1 MAWNDP
7 DGNDRDPWG
16 GRKGDDG
23 PPDLDEVVRKMQD
36 KLGGL
41 FGGGRRPSTPGGTG
55 GRGNSP
61 FLWGAIAVGLA
72 LLLLYATFWRI
83 EPAERGV
90 VMRFGKYVETL
101 QPGPNFQFPS
111 PIDEVIKVNVE
122 QIRPFTVNA
131 TMLTGDENIV
141 DVEMAV
147 QYRINDVQNY
157 LLKIAD
163 PDATV
168 QRVTESAIRDII
180 GQSTLD
186 FVITEG
192 RAEIGA
198 GAFEL
203 IQQILDNYESGIE
216 VTSVNMQPAKPPEEV
231 KAAFD
236 DAIKAREDEQR
247 RINEAEAYRNEIDQR
262 AEGEAARILL
272 QAEAYKE
279 QVVAEAEG
287 EAQRFTQLLVEYEK
301 APQVTR
307 QRLYL
312 DTIEEVLANNPKI
325 MLKNE
330 GGNSLMYLPLDKL
343 IDRASD
349 RRPQQTD
356 LLDLSG
362 GSQSFPQ
369 DSGSSSRSRTETR
382 MRGTR

>member
-16 GRKGDDG
+16 GRKSDDG

-41 FGGGRRPSTPGGTG
+41 FGGGGRRPSTPGTNG
-55 GRGNSP
+55 GGMSP
-61 FLWGAIAVGLA
+61 IMWAIIAIGLGVV
-72 LLLLYATFWRI
+72 LFMATFWRI

-90 VMRFGKYVETL
+90 VMRFGKHVDTL
-101 QPGPNFQFPS
+101 LPGPNFQLPR
-111 PIDEVIKVNVE
+111 PIDEVITVNVE

-131 TMLTGDENIV
+131 TMLTQDENIV

-147 QYRINDVQNY
+147 QYRIKDVTKY
-157 LLKIAD
+157 LFKIAD
-163 PDATV
+163 PDLTV

-198 GAFEL
+198 GAIAL
-203 IQQILDNYESGIE
+203 IQQILDTYESGIQ

-231 KAAFD
+231 KASFD

-247 RINEAEAYRNEIDQR
+247 RINEAEAYRNEIDEKAQ
-262 AEGEAARILL
+262 GEAARILL
-272 QAEAYKE
+272 QAEAYEE

-287 EAQRFTQLLVEYEK
+287 EARRFEQLLVEYEK
-301 APQVTR
+301 APAVTR
-307 QRLYL
+307 KRLYL
-312 DTIEEVLANNPKI
+312 DTIEEVLADNPKI
-325 MLKNE
+325 MLDNKN
-330 GGNSLMYLPLDKL
+330 GNSLMYLPIDKL
-343 IDRASD
+343 LQRAND
-349 RRPQQTD
+349 GAPQSRLED
-356 LLDLSG
+356 LLPD
-362 GSQSFPQ
+362 SQGFPRSPESASRDRT
-369 DSGSSSRSRTETR
+369 DSR
-382 MRGTR
+382 MRGIR

>member
-7 DGNDRDPWG
+7 DGNDRDPWR
-16 GRKGDDG
+16 GRKGDEG

-41 FGGGRRPSTPGGTG
+41 FGGGRRSGAGPGGGET
-55 GRGNSP
+55 SP
-61 FLWGAIAVGLA
+61 FLWGVIVIGLA
-72 LLLLYATFWRI
+72 LLLFYATFWRI

-90 VMRFGKYVETL
+90 VLRFGKFVHTL
-101 QPGPNFQFPS
+101 QPGPNFQLPR
-111 PIDEVIKVNVE
+111 PIDEVITVNVD

-141 DVEMAV
+141 DVEMAI
-147 QYRINDVQNY
+147 QYRINDVENY
-157 LLKIAD
+157 LFKIAD

-192 RAEIGA
+192 RAEIGT
-198 GAFEL
+198 GAIAL
-203 IQQILDNYESGIE
+203 IQQILDNYQSGIE

-262 AEGEAARILL
+262 AQGEAARILL
-272 QAEAYKE
+272 QAEAYRE
-279 QVVAEAEG
+279 QVVAEAQG
-287 EAQRFTQLLVEYEK
+287 EAKRFDQLLVEYEK

-307 QRLYL
+307 RRLYL
-312 DTIEEVLANNPKI
+312 DTIEEVLGSNPKV

-343 IDRASD
+343 FDRDSSGKPQTGLRD
-349 RRPQQTD
+349 LLQEQQT
-356 LLDLSG
+356 
-362 GSQSFPQ
+362 FPRNPA
-369 DSGSSSRSRTETR
+369 SSSRDRTETR

>member
-1 MAWNDP
+1 MSWNEPGGDKK
-7 DGNDRDPWG
+7 DPWS
-16 GRKGDDG
+16 GRNEKKG

-41 FGGGRRPSTPGGTG
+41 FGGGRPSTPGTG

-61 FLWGAIAVGLA
+61 FLWGAIVVGLA
-72 LLLLYATFWRI
+72 LLLFYATFWRI

-90 VMRFGKYVETL
+90 VLRFGKYVDTL
-101 QPGPNFQFPS
+101 QPGPSFQFPS
-111 PIDEVIKVNVE
+111 PIDEVIKINVE

-157 LLKIAD
+157 LFKIAD

-192 RAEIGA
+192 RAEIGS
-198 GAFEL
+198 GAFAL
-203 IQQILDNYESGIE
+203 IQQILDNYESGVE

-247 RINEAEAYRNEIDQR
+247 RINEAEAYRNEINQR

-272 QAEAYKE
+272 EAEAYKE

-287 EAQRFTQLLVEYEK
+287 EAKRFTQLLVEYEK

-343 IDRASD
+343 IDRASGSAP
-349 RRPQQTD
+349 RRD
-356 LLDLSG
+356 LLDLSSE
-362 GSQSFPQ
+362 SQAFPRAPE
-369 DSGSSSRSRTETR
+369 SSSRSRTENR

>member
-7 DGNDRDPWG
+7 DGNNRDPWG

-23 PPDLDEVVRKMQD
+23 PPDLDAVVRKMQD

-41 FGGGRRPSTPGGTG
+41 FGGRRPSGAGPGGSK
-55 GRGNSP
+55 SP
-61 FLWGAIAVGLA
+61 WVWGAIVIALA
-72 LLLLYATFWRI
+72 LLLFYATFWRI

-90 VMRFGKYVETL
+90 VLRFGKYVHTL
-101 QPGPNFQFPS
+101 QPGPNFQLPQ
-111 PIDEVIKVNVE
+111 PIDEVITVNVD

-147 QYRINDVQNY
+147 QYRINNVQNY
-157 LLKIAD
+157 LFKIAD
-163 PDATV
+163 PDVTV

-198 GAFEL
+198 GAISL
-203 IQQILDNYESGIE
+203 IQQILDNYDSGIE

-272 QAEAYKE
+272 QAEAYRE

-287 EAQRFTQLLVEYEK
+287 EASRFEQLLVEYEK

-312 DTIEEVLANNPKI
+312 DTIEEVLANNPKV
-325 MLKNE
+325 MLRNE
-330 GGNSLMYLPLDKL
+330 GGNSLMYLPIDKL
-343 IDRASD
+343 IDRAPARD
-349 RRPQQTD
+349 RRQPQGGLVD
-356 LLDLSG
+356 LLSDP
-362 GSQSFPQ
+362 SQFARGPE
-369 DSGSSSRSRTETR
+369 SSSQGRTETR

>member
-16 GRKGDDG
+16 GRKGDEG

-41 FGGGRRPSTPGGTG
+41 FGGRRPSKPGGG
-55 GRGNSP
+55 GQGASP
-61 FLWGAIAVGLA
+61 LLWGIIAIGLA
-72 LLLLYATFWRI
+72 ALLFYATFWRI

-90 VMRFGKYVETL
+90 VLRFGKYVDTL
-101 QPGPNFQFPS
+101 QPGPNFQLPR
-111 PIDEVIKVNVE
+111 PIDEVIVINVD

-141 DVEMAV
+141 DVEMGV
-147 QYRINDVQNY
+147 QYRINDVKNY
-157 LLKIAD
+157 LFKIAD
-163 PDATV
+163 PDSTV

-192 RAEIGA
+192 RAEIGT
-198 GAFEL
+198 GARAL

-216 VTSVNMQPAKPPEEV
+216 ITSVNMQPAKPPEEV

-247 RINEAEAYRNEIDQR
+247 RINEAEAYRREIDER
-262 AEGEAARILL
+262 AQGEAARIRL
-272 QAEAYKE
+272 QAEAYRE
-279 QVVAEAEG
+279 QVVAEASG
-287 EAQRFTQLLVEYEK
+287 EAKRFEQLLVEYEK
-301 APQVTR
+301 APAVTR

-312 DTIEEVLANNPKI
+312 DAIEEVLAGNPKV
-325 MLKNE
+325 MLENK
-330 GGNSLMYLPLDKL
+330 GGNSLMYLPIDKL
-343 IDRASD
+343 MDRAAGRDTQSTL
-349 RRPQQTD
+349 RD
-356 LLDLSG
+356 LLPDEQAFPRPP
-362 GSQSFPQ
+362 GSASRDRT
-369 DSGSSSRSRTETR
+369 DSR
-382 MRGTR
+382 MRGIR

>member
-16 GRKGDDG
+16 GRKGDEG

-41 FGGGRRPSTPGGTG
+41 FGGRRPSKPGGG
-55 GRGNSP
+55 GQGASP
-61 FLWGAIAVGLA
+61 LLWGIIAIGLA
-72 LLLLYATFWRI
+72 ALLFYATFWRI

-90 VMRFGKYVETL
+90 VLRFGKYVETL
-101 QPGPNFQFPS
+101 QPGPNFQLPR
-111 PIDEVIKVNVE
+111 PIDEVIIINVD

-141 DVEMAV
+141 DVEMGV
-147 QYRINDVQNY
+147 QYRINDIKNY
-157 LLKIAD
+157 LFKIAD
-163 PDATV
+163 PDSTV

-192 RAEIGA
+192 RAEIGT
-198 GAFEL
+198 GARAL

-216 VTSVNMQPAKPPEEV
+216 ITSVNMQPAKPPEEV

-247 RINEAEAYRNEIDQR
+247 RINEAEAYRREIDER
-262 AEGEAARILL
+262 AQGEAARIRL
-272 QAEAYKE
+272 QAEAYRE
-279 QVVAEAEG
+279 QVVAEASG
-287 EAQRFTQLLVEYEK
+287 EAKRFEQLLVEYEK
-301 APQVTR
+301 APAVTR

-312 DTIEEVLANNPKI
+312 DAIEEVLADNPKV
-325 MLKNE
+325 MLENK
-330 GGNSLMYLPLDKL
+330 GGNSLMYLPIDKL
-343 IDRASD
+343 MDRAAGRDTQSTL
-349 RRPQQTD
+349 RD
-356 LLDLSG
+356 LLPDEQAFPRSP
-362 GSQSFPQ
+362 GSASRDRT
-369 DSGSSSRSRTETR
+369 DSR
-382 MRGTR
+382 MRGIR